1 MAKKM
6 YIYNLNWDKYIYIV
20 MNIFLKQ
27 LKRITNISNHI
38 DIQAAQSHIVSNIE
52 FRGPNVWILILA
64 VVIASVGLNVN
75 SIPVVIGAMLI
86 SPLMGPIMGIGL
98 ALGINDTNLLKQSFK
113 NLLIMTSIS
122 IFASFIFF
130 LITPLALENPSELL
144 ARTNPTIY
152 DVFIALCGG
161 LAVIIEVCRK
171 DKGTVIAGAAI
182 ATALMP
188 PLCTAGYGIANGNFM
203 YFIGAF
209 YLYFINSVFIA
220 LATFLTVRYLHFP
233 LVQFSDK
240 EKQKRVHRTITI
252 FTIIL
257 IIPSIYT
264 AVVVINESR
273 FNQNA
278 KRFITEN
285 KNLPNS
291 YIYDYHIEHGA
302 GKHSSLTISIA
313 GEALT
318 EREIE
323 RLQERLSS
331 YNITKDQL
339 VVNQGSTYV
348 ANNISEGEVIKS
360 IYEITEQEVIKRDA
374 VIKNLENQLDSLKN
388 KELPTD
394 QIAKEV
400 FAQYPQ
406 LSSITLTRG
415 SKSNV
420 KKGKNLTVQKVND
433 EQVLAFIKFSTPL
446 TANELSKLRDW
457 LSVRLDIPNIK
468 IIEEK

>member
-220 LATFLTVRYLHFP
+220 
-233 LVQFSDK
+233 
-240 EKQKRVHRTITI
+240 
-252 FTIIL
+252 
-257 IIPSIYT
+257 
-264 AVVVINESR
+264 
-273 FNQNA
+273 
-278 KRFITEN
+278 
-285 KNLPNS
+285 
-291 YIYDYHIEHGA
+291 
-302 GKHSSLTISIA
+302 
-313 GEALT
+313 
-318 EREIE
+318 
-323 RLQERLSS
+323 
-331 YNITKDQL
+331 
-339 VVNQGSTYV
+339 
-348 ANNISEGEVIKS
+348 
-360 IYEITEQEVIKRDA
+360 
-374 VIKNLENQLDSLKN
+374 
-388 KELPTD
+388 
-394 QIAKEV
+394 
-400 FAQYPQ
+400 
-406 LSSITLTRG
+406 
-415 SKSNV
+415 
-420 KKGKNLTVQKVND
+420 
-433 EQVLAFIKFSTPL
+433 
-446 TANELSKLRDW
+446 
-457 LSVRLDIPNIK
+457 
-468 IIEEK
+468 